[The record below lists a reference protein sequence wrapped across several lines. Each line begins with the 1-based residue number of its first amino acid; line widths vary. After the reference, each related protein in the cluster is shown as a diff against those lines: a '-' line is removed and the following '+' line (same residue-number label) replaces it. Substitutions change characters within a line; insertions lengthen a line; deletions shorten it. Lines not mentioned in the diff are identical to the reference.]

1 MSCNP
6 ELETIRDAWAHLR
19 PLIHHLV
26 NQPSPQV
33 QKLLV
38 EEVIKFDTILKG
50 DLQNVVA
57 LFRETVY
64 EEHKAHDRTKTE
76 LERLRADHERMYAE
90 LKRLTLPKSPPAPAL
105 AHGLNARMPS
115 PIEPEQD
122 WGGEQC
128 FEECSH

>member
-6 ELETIRDAWAHLR
+6 DLETIRDAWAHLR
-19 PLIHHLV
+19 PLIYHLV

-33 QKLLV
+33 HKLLV

-50 DLQNVVA
+50 DLQYVVA

-64 EEHKAHDRTKTE
+64 EEHKAHDRTKTQLE
-76 LERLRADHERMYAE
+76 LMRAEHERMRLE
-90 LKRLTLPKSPPAPAL
+90 LKRLTLPRSPPAATVV
-105 AHGLNARMPS
+105 NARMPS
-115 PIEPEQD
+115 PIEPEGE

-128 FEECSH
+128 FEESSH